1 MTLGPTLQAWR
12 LSRRLSLDTL
22 ASQAGLTASAL
33 EAIETG
39 DHDPPTSTLPRLAD
53 ALAIPVPWLFVDPS
67 QMTILTTDGDGEP
80 IADKTSSA
88 DPVLDQVL
96 EACRRDRSLFVL
108 LTALLQSGEPKL
120 LTAAEAS
127 LRSLVK
133 QARRSSVPW
142 QSRPSGHF
150 EPPSD

>member
-1 MTLGPTLQAWR
+1 MTIGGTLQAWR
-12 LSRRLSLDTL
+12 LSRRLSITTL
-22 ASQAGLTASAL
+22 STQAGLPASAI

-39 DHDPPTSTLPRLAD
+39 EQDPTASVLQSLAT
-53 ALAIPVPWLFVDPS
+53 ALDIPVPWLFVDPS
-67 QMTILTTDGDGEP
+67 HVELLTTDGDGDHTCDRSRSP
-80 IADKTSSA
+80 
-88 DPVLDQVL
+88 DPVIDQVL
-96 EACRRDRSLFVL
+96 TACRHDRTLFVL